1 MILWG
6 KNNFWKSKIRDNF
19 GTDPLLLL
27 VLWFLHLLQYFSQ
40 FSAHCDD
47 WMSNSLSVS
56 QLDSHITFFY
66 PITHIIANS
75 LDTLIATSLIAWQRI
90 FYALQ
95 WTFQSRLYKKKVDL
109 ILFLFLEFKWKW
121 GTFFWVSLWNLLW
134 KNSSLIRA
142 WRLLQKENGFF

>member
-1 MILWG
+1 MVVYIIFVLITIFFSIFIPLYWLWTQWSV
-6 KNNFWKSKIRDNF
+6 F
-19 GTDPLLLL
+19 
-27 VLWFLHLLQYFSQ
+27 
-40 FSAHCDD
+40 
-47 WMSNSLSVS
+47 SVS
-56 QLDSHITFFY
+56 QSRNSHITFFY

-95 WTFQSRLYKKKVDL
+95 WTFQSRLNKKKVDL